1 MNAISS
7 ILSLLLLLFLFIF
20 IFALL
25 GMQLFGG
32 QFNFPDGR
40 PTSNFDSVTSA
51 LLTVFQVK
59 ENVFSSIRVRLWET
73 FVFFS
78 ICKQDTFQQQSET
91 HKKDILYQILFHP
104 NHLFH
109 FLFQI
114 LTGEDWNQV
123 MYYAINSKGGPR
135 EGGLVY
141 ALYFV
146 MLTLCGDYTLLN
158 VFLAIACDSLDQA
171 AALTEVIW
179 WCMIASECD
188 IK

>member
-1 MNAISS
+1 MYRKTLLIFNNKVRHKRKTF
-7 ILSLLLLLFLFIF
+7 LSTL
-20 IFALL
+20 
-25 GMQLFGG
+25 
-32 QFNFPDGR
+32 
-40 PTSNFDSVTSA
+40 
-51 LLTVFQVK
+51 
-59 ENVFSSIRVRLWET
+59 
-73 FVFFS
+73 
-78 ICKQDTFQQQSET
+78 
-91 HKKDILYQILFHP
+91 ILFHP

-171 AALTEVIW
+171 AALTEVI
-179 WCMIASECD
+179 
-188 IK
+188 

>member
-59 ENVFSSIRVRLWET
+59 ENDLSSIEWDYERRLS
-73 FVFFS
+73 FFQYVL
-78 ICKQDTFQQQSET
+78 QDTF
-91 HKKDILYQILFHP
+91 
-104 NHLFH
+104 H
-109 FLFQI
+109 F
-114 LTGEDWNQV
+114 
-123 MYYAINSKGGPR
+123 
-135 EGGLVY
+135 
-141 ALYFV
+141 
-146 MLTLCGDYTLLN
+146 
-158 VFLAIACDSLDQA
+158 
-171 AALTEVIW
+171 
-179 WCMIASECD
+179 
-188 IK
+188 

>member
-32 QFNFPDGR
+32 QFNFPEGR
-40 PTSNFDSVTSA
+40 PTSNFDSITSA
-51 LLTVFQVK
+51 LLTVFQVNLANISQSQSK
-59 ENVFSSIRVRLWET
+59 FDCLSPPSKTNITQGFWSISVL
-73 FVFFS
+73 
-78 ICKQDTFQQQSET
+78 
-91 HKKDILYQILFHP
+91 
-104 NHLFH
+104 
-109 FLFQI
+109 QI

-123 MYYAINSKGGPR
+123 MYYAINSGGGPK

-171 AALTEVIW
+171 AALTEVTIR
-179 WCMIASECD
+179 S
-188 IK
+188 

>member
-32 QFNFPDGR
+32 QFNFPEGR
-40 PTSNFDSVTSA
+40 PTSNFDSITSA
-51 LLTVFQVK
+51 LLTVFQVNNAIAIDIK
-59 ENVFSSIRVRLWET
+59 QISFLM
-73 FVFFS
+73 FV
-78 ICKQDTFQQQSET
+78 
-91 HKKDILYQILFHP
+91 L
-104 NHLFH
+104 
-109 FLFQI
+109 QI

-123 MYYAINSKGGPR
+123 MYYAINSGGGPR

-171 AALTEVIW
+171 AALTEVN
-179 WCMIASECD
+179 
-188 IK
+188 